1 MCASVSSLFDTW
13 WHTWSLRLLYGRG
26 AHTRCHRGGNLRALW
41 VFLYEKAPLSSVSLF
56 EEGGAA
62 VCFPRFKTH
71 CCRGT
76 EGNEL
81 VGLAGGSGW
90 WVREGAFLLAF
101 VGRERGWAAGWWWW
115 CDLADIIWS
124 SGWCSA
130 GLCPGRA
137 GDVWGRWSWG
147 WARSI
152 LLPCVWRVT
161 GGYGTRHGEA
171 WLAVEA
177 GQDGGAAGSS
187 RWALSFCHS
196 PPARVSF
203 PFLLDLHAEVE
214 KEWKKPFSARILRF
228 QHTSYAN
235 VEGMRENGYEK
246 MPPVEETLASYLSV
260 GETSSL
266 KAPSL
271 PSKPLQETS
280 RLNGKAYAAAG
291 QAVASLHTMAVLQAY
306 QADLLKDL
314 DKGQGLSPDEVAE
327 LRHTTDLALRA
338 TKQAATAMG
347 RSMAAMVV
355 MERHLWVNLADIGKK
370 EKGFL
375 LDALVL
381 PSELFGTS
389 IETVVEKFREAK
401 ARSAAFKSFIPRR
414 SRSEPEQRRGPDPSP
429 SEDQR
434 WDCLRVGLEGG
445 AGQREVGK
453 TWGRW
458 SRRGVLN
465 ALVRTRVSETS
476 TPFPRGCTV
485 ICPHLPL
492 SNSPATTGYST

>member
-1 MCASVSSLFDTW
+1 MTVLFEVCILLVRTISTLTMASTSKAFKRCVHPCPRYLTPDDTHNLCVFCLGEEHARDVLEGAICVHCECFSMRKLRSRLSLF
-13 WHTWSLRLLYGRG
+13 SR
-26 AHTRCHRGGNLRALW
+26 
-41 VFLYEKAPLSSVSLF
+41 K
-56 EEGGAA
+56 EGQPSAS
-62 VCFPRFKTH
+62 R
-71 CCRGT
+71 
-76 EGNEL
+76 
-81 VGLAGGSGW
+81 GSGPTVAEARRRMSSW
-90 WVREGAFLLAF
+90 GSQAELADEL
-101 VGRERGWAAGWWWW
+101 ERGLSFSRSSAANEGELLDDDAISLTSSDPAAGALLGYAQEEQEMSEGEEAEAEPAQSS
-115 CDLADIIWS
+115 CPAYDELLEVMERATARLDLPWKRAKMVAPRGRLDERYL
-124 SGWCSA
+124 SG
-130 GLCPGRA
+130 
-137 GDVWGRWSWG
+137 
-147 WARSI
+147 
-152 LLPCVWRVT
+152 
-161 GGYGTRHGEA
+161 
-171 WLAVEA
+171 
-177 GQDGGAAGSS
+177 
-187 RWALSFCHS
+187 HS
-196 PPARVSF
+196 PPPQVSL
-203 PFLLDLHAEVE
+203 PFLPDLHTEVE
-214 KEWKKPFSARILRF
+214 REWKKPFSARIYKF

-235 VEGMRENGYEK
+235 VEGMRENGYER

-327 LRHTTDLALRA
+327 LRRTTDLALRA

-355 MERHLWVNLADIGKK
+355 TERHLWVNLADIGKK

-375 LDALVL
+375 LDAPVS

-389 IETVVEKFREAK
+389 VETVVEKFREAK
-401 ARSAAFKSFIPRR
+401 ARSAAFKSSIPRR

-434 WDCLRVGLEGG
+434 WAQRASVAARAPPRLRVGLDGG

-453 TWGRW
+453 T
-458 SRRGVLN
+458 
-465 ALVRTRVSETS
+465 
-476 TPFPRGCTV
+476 
-485 ICPHLPL
+485 
-492 SNSPATTGYST
+492 